1 LRDLQCPLKQRVRG
15 MDMQMDETDIVK
27 NARHKTLLIERHA

>member
-1 LRDLQCPLKQRVRG
+1 MHVQVNEADVL
-15 MDMQMDETDIVK
+15 K

>member
-1 LRDLQCPLKQRVRG
+1 